1 MLVQQSS
8 EKRRDGFELLA
19 RVREAALEERA
30 MMIVVPMIDIAL
42 AKGEGRTGDCDGA
55 IELTR
60 TIVDNEF
67 RNR

>member
-1 MLVQQSS
+1 MLVQQTS

-42 AKGEGRTGDCDGA
+42 AKEKAAPA
-55 IELTR
+55 IATAPL
-60 TIVDNEF
+60 N
-67 RNR
+67 